1 MNEEIKSLLT
11 LLGIMFL
18 SAGLTGVVLYWFISR
33 DIDES

>member
-18 SAGLTGVVLYWFISR
+18 SAGAVVVLFGWFFLSKK
-33 DIDES
+33 D